1 MLFGDSGVCLLVV
14 LYNVIEFCI
23 LILVGIFVFFVILNL
38 SYFVLY
44 VFFSCLLFGYDFE
57 VCCNL
62 N

>member
-1 MLFGDSGVCLLVV
+1 MLFGDSGLLVV
-14 LYNVIEFCI
+14 LYNVIVFCI

-57 VCCNL
+57 VYCNL